1 MRKFIIICMVILCA
15 CVFPVSL
22 VRKSEGVGT
31 VMSGNFEATDYMVQE
46 LKQVFTA
53 QTSYLEK
60 IAFDVE
66 IADEMVQP

>member
-1 MRKFIIICMVILCA
+1 MVNCTIFQKAILSQYYCER
-15 CVFPVSL
+15 CDPDFDS
-22 VRKSEGVGT
+22 KSR
-31 VMSGNFEATDYMVQE
+31 DYISFLENLSVTI
-46 LKQVFTA
+46 KQVFTV